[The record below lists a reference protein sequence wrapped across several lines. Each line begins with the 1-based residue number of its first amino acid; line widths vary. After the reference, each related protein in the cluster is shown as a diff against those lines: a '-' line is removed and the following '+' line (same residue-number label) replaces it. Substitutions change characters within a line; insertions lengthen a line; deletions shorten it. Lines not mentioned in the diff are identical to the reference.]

1 MDRLSHN
8 QVLRNPSKVKLS
20 PTLYRPG
27 FGLGWDDTEGLGR
40 YEGFGFVLSTDC
52 SDATEKLNMI
62 IDIGQTSS
70 TNNFLCKKVLR
81 VDR

>member
-8 QVLRNPSKVKLS
+8 QVLRNPSIVKLS

-40 YEGFGFVLSTDC
+40 YEGIGLVFSTDG
-52 SDATEKLNMI
+52 SDGSENLNMI
-62 IDIGQTSS
+62 IDIVQTSS
-70 TNNFLCKKVLR
+70 TNNFYAKR
-81 VDR
+81 S